1 MNSTLSHNKATMKNK
16 TTLYHLIIDRS
27 GSMSDCV
34 NQTVSSFNEQ
44 VQSIGNLQ
52 NEFQDQTFLVS
63 LTTFADHVTPV
74 YDRTDARDLPAL
86 QAHHYTPGGLT
97 ALNDAIGITIKQIDR
112 TMGPMVERGEAS
124 VVVVILTDG
133 GENCSKEF
141 TGAAIAELI
150 KGKESTGL
158 WSFNFLGASFN
169 AETVTTEYGLSA
181 EKARSFDK
189 ADMNMAMNNVSQ
201 SMRSYA
207 EAKAKGNMKED
218 FLSDFDN

>member
-1 MNSTLSHNKATMKNK
+1 MKNK

-52 NEFQDQTFLVS
+52 NDFQDQTFLVS
-63 LTTFADHVTPV
+63 LTTFADLVTPV
-74 YDRTDARDLPAL
+74 YERSDARDLPAL
-86 QAHHYTPGGLT
+86 QAHHYTPNGLT
-97 ALNDAIGITIKQIDR
+97 ALNDAIGITIKQIDLII
-112 TMGPMVERGEAS
+112 GPMVERGEAS

-141 TGAAIAELI
+141 SGAAIAELI

-169 AETVTTEYGLSA
+169 AETVTAAYGLTA

-189 ADMNMAMNNVSQ
+189 VNMNVAMSKVSH
-201 SMRSYA
+201 SMRSYV
-207 EAKAKGNMKED
+207 EA
-218 FLSDFDN
+218 